1 LKYAILW
8 VIAGGKSGFFSGFYK
23 GGLSFMIHRER
34 VADDV
39 YTFQSDI
46 YAQVNAG
53 AVIGQDWAVVIDT
66 LAFPDETLAIREFI
80 EDELKR
86 QVRYV
91 INTHYHADHSWGN
104 CYFPGAYILS
114 HKLCRDK
121 LAKIGEISLAAA
133 LEVDTT
139 FQKTQIILPHL
150 TMDDGILELII
161 GEKTLR
167 FIDLP
172 GHSLDGIGVYVV
184 EDEVL
189 FAGDVW
195 MPIPHIVDGD
205 HAVMR
210 ESLKKIETLT
220 LENVVQGHG
229 EVILRGEVN
238 SSIVDRLDY
247 LDKIQQIVIEAAE
260 DEYPGEYLREKDI
273 EACGKSRILL
283 GGAAEEIHQ
292 QNLRHLYKETHGEE
306 AKRFESK

>member
-1 LKYAILW
+1 
-8 VIAGGKSGFFSGFYK
+8 
-23 GGLSFMIHRER
+23 MIHRER

-66 LAFPDETLAIREFI
+66 LAFPDETLAVREFI
-80 EDELKR
+80 EQELKR
-86 QVRYV
+86 KVRYV

-104 CYFPGAYILS
+104 CFFPGAYVLS
-114 HKLCRDK
+114 HALCRK
-121 LAKIGEISLAAA
+121 LLEKHGQKSLDAIQ
-133 LEVDTT
+133 EMDNT
-139 FQKTQIILPHL
+139 FQKTQIVLPHITL
-150 TMDDGILELII
+150 DEGFLELII

-167 FIDLP
+167 FIELP
-172 GHSLDGIGVYVV
+172 GHSPDGIGVYIV

-205 HAVMR
+205 EEVMR
-210 ESLKKIETLT
+210 ESLRKIKELT
-220 LENVVQGHG
+220 IENVVQGHG

-238 SSIVDRLDY
+238 SSIIDRIDY
-247 LDKIQQIVIEAAE
+247 LDRIDKIVEEAVQ
-260 DEYPGEYLREKDI
+260 DEYPGEYLREKNI
-273 EACGKSRILL
+273 EICGKSRILL

-292 QNLRHLYKETHGEE
+292 QNLRHLYRKVHGEDP
-306 AKRFESK
+306 RDFNS

>member
-1 LKYAILW
+1 
-8 VIAGGKSGFFSGFYK
+8 
-23 GGLSFMIHRER
+23 MIHRER

-39 YTFQSDI
+39 YTFQSDV

-80 EDELKR
+80 EEELKR
-86 QVRYV
+86 KVRYV

-104 CYFPGAYILS
+104 CFFPGAYVLS
-114 HKLCRDK
+114 SAHSRELLEKFGK
-121 LAKIGEISLAAA
+121 KSLATA
-133 LEVDTT
+133 LESDST
-139 FQKTQIILPHL
+139 FQKTQIVLPHI
-150 TMDDGILELII
+150 TVSEGTLELII

-172 GHSLDGIGVYVV
+172 GHSQDGVGVYIV

-195 MPIPHIVDGD
+195 MPVPHIVDGD
-205 HAVMR
+205 SEVMR
-210 ESLKKIETLT
+210 ESLRKIGKLT
-220 LENVVQGHG
+220 IENVVQGHG

-238 SSIVDRLDY
+238 SSIKDRIRY
-247 LDKIQQIVIEAAE
+247 LDIIEKIVEEAAQ
-260 DEYPGEYLREKDI
+260 DEFPGEYLREKTI
-273 EACGKSRILL
+273 EECGKSRILL

-292 QNLRHLYKETHGEE
+292 QNLRHLYEKMHGEKPKYLN
-306 AKRFESK
+306 A

>member
-1 LKYAILW
+1 
-8 VIAGGKSGFFSGFYK
+8 
-23 GGLSFMIHRER
+23 MIHRER

-39 YTFQSDI
+39 YTFQSDV

-53 AVIGQDWAVVIDT
+53 AVIGQGWAVVIDT

-104 CYFPGAYILS
+104 CFFPGAFILS
-114 HKLCRDK
+114 HDLCRDK
-121 LAKIGEISLAAA
+121 LAKVGERSLEAAVQ
-133 LEVDTT
+133 LDSV
-139 FQKTQIILPHL
+139 FQKTQIVLPHL
-150 TMDDGILELII
+150 TLQDGILELII
-161 GEKTLR
+161 GDKTLR

-172 GHSLDGIGVYVV
+172 GHSEDGIGVYVV

-205 HAVMR
+205 PDIMR
-210 ESLKKIETLT
+210 DSLRKIESLT

-229 EVILRGEVN
+229 EVILRGEVG
-238 SSIVDRLDY
+238 SSIEDRLDY
-247 LDKIQQIVIEAAE
+247 LDKIQQIVIEAAA
-260 DEYPGEYLREKDI
+260 DDYPGEYLKEKDI
-273 EACGKSRILL
+273 EGCGKSRILL
-283 GGAAEEIHQ
+283 SGAAEEIHQ
-292 QNLRHLYKETHGEE
+292 QNLRHLYKRTHGEYPM
-306 AKRFESK
+306 RFEA

>member
-1 LKYAILW
+1 
-8 VIAGGKSGFFSGFYK
+8 
-23 GGLSFMIHRER
+23 MIHRER

-39 YTFQSDI
+39 YTFQSDV

-80 EDELKR
+80 EGELRRK
-86 QVRYV
+86 VRYV

-104 CYFPGAYILS
+104 CFFPGAYVIS
-114 HKLCRDK
+114 HSLCREK
-121 LAKIGEISLAAA
+121 LADFGEQSLQTAIGMDN
-133 LEVDTT
+133 V
-139 FQKTQIILPHL
+139 FQKTQIVLPHL
-150 TMDDGILELII
+150 TLEDGLLELII

-167 FIDLP
+167 FIELP
-172 GHSLDGIGVYVV
+172 GHSSDGIGIYVV

-205 HAVMR
+205 PIVMR
-210 ESLKKIETLT
+210 ESLKKVEKMT

-238 SSIVDRLDY
+238 SSIKDRIDY
-247 LDKIQQIVIEAAE
+247 LNKIDQIVLDAAE
-260 DEYPGEYLREKDI
+260 DDYPGEYLREKDI
-273 EACGKSRILL
+273 ETCGKSRILL

-292 QNLRHLYKETHGEE
+292 QNLRHHYRVTHGE
-306 AKRFESK
+306 APKRISA

>member
-1 LKYAILW
+1 
-8 VIAGGKSGFFSGFYK
+8 
-23 GGLSFMIHRER
+23 MIHRER

-39 YTFQSDI
+39 YTFQSDV

-80 EDELKR
+80 ERELKR
-86 QVRYV
+86 KVRYV

-104 CYFPGAYILS
+104 CFFPGAYILS
-114 HKLCRDK
+114 SGLCRELLGK
-121 LAKIGEISLAAA
+121 YGQKSLTAA
-133 LEVDTT
+133 LETDNT
-139 FQKTQIILPHL
+139 FQKTQIVLPHITL
-150 TMDDGILELII
+150 EEGVLELII
-161 GEKTLR
+161 GAKTLR

-172 GHSLDGIGVYVV
+172 GHSPDGIGVYIV

-205 HAVMR
+205 GEVMR
-210 ESLKKIETLT
+210 ESLRKISQLT
-220 LENVVQGHG
+220 IENVVQGHG

-238 SSIVDRLDY
+238 SSIADRIDY
-247 LDKIQQIVIEAAE
+247 LDKIDQVVLDAAQ
-260 DEYPGEYLREKDI
+260 DEYPGEYLREKTI
-273 EACGKSRILL
+273 EECGRSRILL

-292 QNLRHLYKETHGEE
+292 QNLRHLYQKVHGE
-306 AKRFESK
+306 KPRYFNS

>member
-1 LKYAILW
+1 
-8 VIAGGKSGFFSGFYK
+8 
-23 GGLSFMIHRER
+23 MIHRER

-53 AVIGQDWAVVIDT
+53 AVIGQDWAIVIDT

-80 EDELKR
+80 EQELKR
-86 QVRYV
+86 KVRYV

-104 CYFPGAYILS
+104 CFFPGAFVLS
-114 HKLCRDK
+114 HGLTRNLLEKFGQKSLDSVQ
-121 LAKIGEISLAAA
+121 EI
-133 LEVDTT
+133 DNT
-139 FQKTQIILPHL
+139 FQKTQIVLPHITL
-150 TMDDGILELII
+150 DDGVLELII

-167 FIDLP
+167 FIELP
-172 GHSLDGIGVYVV
+172 GHSPDGIGVYIV

-205 HAVMR
+205 SETMR
-210 ESLKKIETLT
+210 DSLKKIQEMTI
-220 LENVVQGHG
+220 ENVVQGHG

-238 SSIVDRLDY
+238 SSIEDRISY
-247 LDKIQQIVIEAAE
+247 LDRIEKIVEEANQ
-260 DEYPGEYLREKDI
+260 DEFPGEYLKEKTI
-273 EACGKSRILL
+273 EVCGKSRILL

-292 QNLRHLYKETHGEE
+292 QNLRHLYKKLHGEE
-306 AKRFESK
+306 PRDFSS

>member
-1 LKYAILW
+1 
-8 VIAGGKSGFFSGFYK
+8 
-23 GGLSFMIHRER
+23 MIHRER

-80 EDELKR
+80 EEELKR
-86 QVRYV
+86 KVRYV

-104 CYFPGAYILS
+104 CFFPGAYVFS
-114 HKLCRDK
+114 HALCR
-121 LAKIGEISLAAA
+121 SL
-133 LEVDTT
+133 LEKHGQKSLNAVLETDNT
-139 FQKTQIILPHL
+139 FQKTQIVLPQITL
-150 TMDDGILELII
+150 EEGLLELII

-167 FIDLP
+167 FIELP
-172 GHSLDGIGVYVV
+172 GHSPDGIGVYIV

-205 HAVMR
+205 GEVMR
-210 ESLKKIETLT
+210 ASLNKIRELT
-220 LENVVQGHG
+220 IENVVQGHG
-229 EVILRGEVN
+229 EVILRGEVI
-238 SSIVDRLDY
+238 SSINDRIDY
-247 LDKIQQIVIEAAE
+247 LDRIDQIIQDAAL
-260 DEYPGEYLREKDI
+260 DEYPGEYLREKTI
-273 EACGKSRILL
+273 EDCGRSRILL

-292 QNLRHLYKETHGEE
+292 QNLQHLYQKVHGEVP
-306 AKRFESK
+306 RDFHS

>member
-1 LKYAILW
+1 
-8 VIAGGKSGFFSGFYK
+8 
-23 GGLSFMIHRER
+23 MIHRER

-39 YTFQSDI
+39 YTFQSDV

-80 EDELKR
+80 EEELKR
-86 QVRYV
+86 KVRYV

-104 CYFPGAYILS
+104 CFFPGAYVLS
-114 HKLCRDK
+114 HALCREK
-121 LAKIGEISLAAA
+121 LAIFGEKSLAAA
-133 LEVDTT
+133 REMDKV

-150 TMDDGILELII
+150 TLDEGEIELII
-161 GEKTLR
+161 GEKTLK
-167 FIDLP
+167 FVELP
-172 GHSLDGIGVYVV
+172 GHSSDGIGIYVV

-205 HAVMR
+205 PEIMR
-210 ESLKKIETLT
+210 DSLKKIESLT
-220 LENVVQGHG
+220 IENVVQGHG

-238 SSIVDRLDY
+238 SSIADRIEY
-247 LDKIQQIVIEAAE
+247 LDLIQQIVIDAAE

-273 EACGKSRILL
+273 ETCGKSRILL

-292 QNLRHLYKETHGEE
+292 QNFRHLYKIVHGDDPM
-306 AKRFESK
+306 KID